1 MVMTMREIFSEAD
14 VRRLAKV
21 ARIVWREANV
31 AFCTPEQVEYMIE
44 RYQSFE
50 AISGQLMHGYR
61 YFLIEEGDVIMG
73 YFGVQPQG
81 ERLFLSKFY
90 ILKEYRGR
98 KLFSLG
104 LQYMIDLCKENSLE
118 SIYLTV
124 NRNNTH
130 AYEVYIAKNFKVIAE
145 EDNPIGEGFEIE
157 DEQESNNTSNNQ

>member
-1 MVMTMREIFSEAD
+1 MNIREIFSEAD

-31 AFCTPEQVEYMIE
+31 SFCTPEQVEYMIE

-130 AYEVYIAKNFKVIAE
+130 AYDVYLTKGFKVIAE
-145 EDNPIGEGFEIE
+145 EDNPIGEGFEMNDYIME
-157 DEQESNNTSNNQ
+157 YEIK

>member
-1 MVMTMREIFSEAD
+1 
-14 VRRLAKV
+14 
-21 ARIVWREANV
+21 
-31 AFCTPEQVEYMIE
+31 
-44 RYQSFE
+44 
-50 AISGQLMHGYR
+50 
-61 YFLIEEGDVIMG
+61 MG

-104 LQYMIDLCKENSLE
+104 LQYMIELCKESGLE

-130 AYEVYIAKNFKVIAE
+130 AYEVYLTKGFKVIAE
-145 EDNPIGEGFEIE
+145 EDNPIGEGFEMNDYIME
-157 DEQESNNTSNNQ
+157 YECA

>member
-1 MVMTMREIFSEAD
+1 MNIREIFSEAD

-130 AYEVYIAKNFKVIAE
+130 AYKVYLAKNFKVIAE
-145 EDNPIGEGFEIE
+145 EDNPIGEGFEMNDYIMGYE
-157 DEQESNNTSNNQ
+157 CA

>member
-1 MVMTMREIFSEAD
+1 MNIREIFSEAD

-31 AFCTPEQVEYMIE
+31 SFCTPEQVEYMIE
-44 RYQSFE
+44 LYQSFE

-104 LQYMIDLCKENSLE
+104 LQYMIELCKESGLE

-124 NRNNTH
+124 NRNNTQ
-130 AYEVYIAKNFKVIAE
+130 AYEVYLTKGFKVIAE
-145 EDNPIGEGFEIE
+145 EDNPIGEGFEMNDYIME
-157 DEQESNNTSNNQ
+157 YEVM

>member
-1 MVMTMREIFSEAD
+1 MNIREIFSEAD

-31 AFCTPEQVEYMIE
+31 SFCTPEQVEYMIE

-104 LQYMIDLCKENSLE
+104 LQYMIELCKENSLE

-130 AYEVYIAKNFKVIAE
+130 AYEVYLAKGFKVITE
-145 EDNPIGEGFEIE
+145 ECADIGFGFVMDDYIMELE
-157 DEQESNNTSNNQ
+157 VKM

>member
-1 MVMTMREIFSEAD
+1 MVMNIREIFSEAD

-104 LQYMIDLCKENSLE
+104 LQYMIELCKESGLE

-130 AYEVYIAKNFKVIAE
+130 AYEVYLAKGFKVIAE
-145 EDNPIGEGFEIE
+145 EDNPIGEGFEMNDYIME
-157 DEQESNNTSNNQ
+157 YEVM

>member
-1 MVMTMREIFSEAD
+1 MVMNIREIFSEAD

-31 AFCTPEQVEYMIE
+31 SFCTPEQVEYMIE

-104 LQYMIDLCKENSLE
+104 MQYMIELCKESGLE

-130 AYEVYIAKNFKVIAE
+130 AYEVYLAKNFKVIAE
-145 EDNPIGEGFEIE
+145 EDNPIGEGFEMNDYIME
-157 DEQESNNTSNNQ
+157 YEVM

>member
-1 MVMTMREIFSEAD
+1 MFIREIFSEAD

-21 ARIVWREANV
+21 AREVWREANV

-44 RYQSFE
+44 KFQSFE
-50 AISGQLMHGYR
+50 AITGQLMQGYR
-61 YFLIEEGDVIMG
+61 YFLIEDGDEILG

-90 ILKEYRGR
+90 ILRQNRGR
-98 KLFSLG
+98 GLFSMG
-104 LQYMIDLCKENSLE
+104 LQRMIDICKEDGLE

-130 AYEVYIAKNFKVIAE
+130 AYEVYLAKGFKVIAE
-145 EDNPIGEGFEIE
+145 ECADIGFGFVMDDYIMEKDIE
-157 DEQESNNTSNNQ
+157 

>member
-1 MVMTMREIFSEAD
+1 MNIREIFSEAD

-104 LQYMIDLCKENSLE
+104 LQYMIELCKESGLE

-130 AYEVYIAKNFKVIAE
+130 AYKVYLAKNFKVIAE
-145 EDNPIGEGFEIE
+145 EDNPIGEGFEMNDYIME
-157 DEQESNNTSNNQ
+157 YEII

>member
-1 MVMTMREIFSEAD
+1 MNIREIFSEAD

-31 AFCTPEQVEYMIE
+31 SFCTPEQVEYMIE

-130 AYEVYIAKNFKVIAE
+130 AYEVYITKGFKVIAE
-145 EDNPIGEGFEIE
+145 EDNPIGEGFEMNDYIME
-157 DEQESNNTSNNQ
+157 YEIK